1 MLTNDEERK
10 FGSFKGREWME
21 IWGPTKPLG
30 KSSLMVIKKEN
41 MEEKKLEKHIN
52 NNNKIFKYF
61 SSPQYGMLWQIEI
74 SLLNWGS
81 T

>member
-1 MLTNDEERK
+1 
-10 FGSFKGREWME
+10 ME

-30 KSSLMVIKKEN
+30 KSSSMVIKKEN

-61 SSPQYGMLWQIEI
+61 SSPQYGML
-74 SLLNWGS
+74 
-81 T
+81 